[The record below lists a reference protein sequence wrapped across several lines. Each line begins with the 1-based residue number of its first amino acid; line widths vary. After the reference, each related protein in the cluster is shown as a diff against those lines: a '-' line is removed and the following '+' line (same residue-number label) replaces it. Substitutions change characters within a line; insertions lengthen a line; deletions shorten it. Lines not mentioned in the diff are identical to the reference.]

1 MSSYPLL
8 DVFLTM
14 LWYFVWFLWIFL
26 VITVLIDVFRSRDL
40 SGWAKAGWTVLTV
53 VLPFVGVLVYL
64 IARGERMFVRKVG
77 ELQSREEQFRAYV
90 RDAAGGAG
98 TAEEL
103 TKLAELHQHGVI
115 TDAEFE
121 RGKVKILS

>member
-1 MSSYPLL
+1 
-8 DVFLTM
+8 M

-26 VITVLIDVFRSRDL
+26 VITVLLDVFRSRDL
-40 SGWAKAGWTVLTV
+40 NGWAKAGWTLFTI

-64 IARGERMFVRKVG
+64 IARGDRMFVRKAG
-77 ELQSREEQFRAYV
+77 ELQEREQQFRAYV
-90 RDAAGGAG
+90 RDTAGGGG

-115 TDAEFE
+115 NDAEFE
-121 RGKVKILS
+121 RGKAKILS

>member
-40 SGWAKAGWTVLTV
+40 SGWAKAGWMVLTI

-64 IARGERMFVRKVG
+64 IARGDRMFVRKAG
-77 ELQSREEQFRAYV
+77 ELQTREEQFRAYV
-90 RDAAGGAG
+90 RDAAGGGG

-103 TKLAELHQHGVI
+103 TKLAELRQHGVI
-115 TDAEFE
+115 SEAEFE
-121 RGKVKILS
+121 RGKAKILG